1 MTKRVLKRILL
12 LIPTVIGVS
21 FIVFLLFYLSPG
33 DAALAKAGPNA
44 PKEVIEALRE
54 NMGLN
59 DPFLAQYLRF
69 LKGLLFH
76 FDLGT
81 SYISGSS
88 VTKTLL
94 AVFPNTLKLTGFSLL
109 IAVFFGILLGV
120 LSAVKR
126 GTFVDKLVMIISMV
140 GIAMPIFW
148 TGILLILLFSVKL
161 RWLPPSGFS
170 SFKAMLMPA
179 FALGLQSS
187 AIIMRMTRSSML
199 EVLNQDYLETAN
211 AKGLKKQ
218 KIIFVHALKNAMIP
232 IITTIGLQAGGLL
245 GGSVL
250 TETVF
255 SIPGIGRLMVES
267 IKTRDLPVVLG
278 GVILISI
285 CYSLISIIVD
295 ILYGFIDPRIGRS

>member
-44 PKEVIEALRE
+44 PKEVIDALRE

-76 FDLGT
+76 FDLGN

-148 TGILLILLFSVKL
+148 TGILLILLFSVRL

-199 EVLNQDYLETAN
+199 EVLNQDYIETAN

>member
-1 MTKRVLKRILL
+1 MTKRILKRILL

-33 DAALAKAGPNA
+33 DAALAKAGSNA

-148 TGILLILLFSVKL
+148 TGILLILLFSVRL

-199 EVLNQDYLETAN
+199 EVLNQDYIETAN

>member
-1 MTKRVLKRILL
+1 
-12 LIPTVIGVS
+12 
-21 FIVFLLFYLSPG
+21 
-33 DAALAKAGPNA
+33 
-44 PKEVIEALRE
+44 
-54 NMGLN
+54 
-59 DPFLAQYLRF
+59 
-69 LKGLLFH
+69 
-76 FDLGT
+76 
-81 SYISGSS
+81 
-88 VTKTLL
+88 
-94 AVFPNTLKLTGFSLL
+94 
-109 IAVFFGILLGV
+109 
-120 LSAVKR
+120 
-126 GTFVDKLVMIISMV
+126 
-140 GIAMPIFW
+140 
-148 TGILLILLFSVKL
+148 
-161 RWLPPSGFS
+161 
-170 SFKAMLMPA
+170 
-179 FALGLQSS
+179 
-187 AIIMRMTRSSML
+187 ML
-199 EVLNQDYLETAN
+199 EVLNQDYIETAN

>member
-1 MTKRVLKRILL
+1 
-12 LIPTVIGVS
+12 
-21 FIVFLLFYLSPG
+21 
-33 DAALAKAGPNA
+33 
-44 PKEVIEALRE
+44 
-54 NMGLN
+54 
-59 DPFLAQYLRF
+59 
-69 LKGLLFH
+69 
-76 FDLGT
+76 
-81 SYISGSS
+81 
-88 VTKTLL
+88 
-94 AVFPNTLKLTGFSLL
+94 
-109 IAVFFGILLGV
+109 
-120 LSAVKR
+120 
-126 GTFVDKLVMIISMV
+126 
-140 GIAMPIFW
+140 MPIFW
-148 TGILLILLFSVKL
+148 TGILLILLFSVRL

-199 EVLNQDYLETAN
+199 EVLNQDYIETAN

-285 CYSLISIIVD
+285 CYSLISIVVD

>member
-76 FDLGT
+76 FDLGN

-94 AVFPNTLKLTGFSLL
+94 AVFPSTLKLTGFSLL

-126 GTFVDKLVMIISMV
+126 GTFIDKLVMIISMV

-148 TGILLILLFSVKL
+148 TGILLILLFSVRL

-199 EVLNQDYLETAN
+199 EVLNQDYIETAN

>member
-109 IAVFFGILLGV
+109 IAVIFGILLGV

-126 GTFVDKLVMIISMV
+126 GTFVDKLVMIISMM

-148 TGILLILLFSVKL
+148 TGILLILLFSVRL

-199 EVLNQDYLETAN
+199 EVLNQDYIETAN

>member
-126 GTFVDKLVMIISMV
+126 GTFVDKLVMIISMM

-148 TGILLILLFSVKL
+148 TGILLILLFSVRL

-199 EVLNQDYLETAN
+199 EVLNQDYIETAN

>member
-1 MTKRVLKRILL
+1 MTKRILKRILL

-44 PKEVIEALRE
+44 PKEVIDALRE

-76 FDLGT
+76 FDLGN

-148 TGILLILLFSVKL
+148 TGILLILLFSVRL

-199 EVLNQDYLETAN
+199 EVLNQDYIETAN

-285 CYSLISIIVD
+285 CYSLISIVVD

>member
-1 MTKRVLKRILL
+1 
-12 LIPTVIGVS
+12 
-21 FIVFLLFYLSPG
+21 
-33 DAALAKAGPNA
+33 
-44 PKEVIEALRE
+44 
-54 NMGLN
+54 
-59 DPFLAQYLRF
+59 
-69 LKGLLFH
+69 
-76 FDLGT
+76 
-81 SYISGSS
+81 
-88 VTKTLL
+88 
-94 AVFPNTLKLTGFSLL
+94 
-109 IAVFFGILLGV
+109 
-120 LSAVKR
+120 
-126 GTFVDKLVMIISMV
+126 
-140 GIAMPIFW
+140 MPIFW
-148 TGILLILLFSVKL
+148 TGILLILLFSVRL

-199 EVLNQDYLETAN
+199 EVLNQEYIETAN

-285 CYSLISIIVD
+285 CYSLISIVVD

>member
-148 TGILLILLFSVKL
+148 TGILLILLFSVRL

-199 EVLNQDYLETAN
+199 EVLNQDYIETAN

>member
-1 MTKRVLKRILL
+1 
-12 LIPTVIGVS
+12 
-21 FIVFLLFYLSPG
+21 
-33 DAALAKAGPNA
+33 
-44 PKEVIEALRE
+44 
-54 NMGLN
+54 
-59 DPFLAQYLRF
+59 
-69 LKGLLFH
+69 
-76 FDLGT
+76 
-81 SYISGSS
+81 
-88 VTKTLL
+88 
-94 AVFPNTLKLTGFSLL
+94 
-109 IAVFFGILLGV
+109 
-120 LSAVKR
+120 
-126 GTFVDKLVMIISMV
+126 
-140 GIAMPIFW
+140 
-148 TGILLILLFSVKL
+148 
-161 RWLPPSGFS
+161 
-170 SFKAMLMPA
+170 MPA

-199 EVLNQDYLETAN
+199 EVLNQDYIETAN

>member
-44 PKEVIEALRE
+44 PKEVIDALRE

-59 DPFLAQYLRF
+59 DSFLAQYLRF

-148 TGILLILLFSVKL
+148 TGILLILLFSVRL

-199 EVLNQDYLETAN
+199 EVLNQDYIETAN

-285 CYSLISIIVD
+285 CYSLISIVVD

>member
-44 PKEVIEALRE
+44 PKEVIDALRE

-148 TGILLILLFSVKL
+148 TGILLILLFSVRL

-199 EVLNQDYLETAN
+199 EVLNQDYIETAN

>member
-76 FDLGT
+76 FDLGN

-94 AVFPNTLKLTGFSLL
+94 AVFPSTLKLTGFSLL

-126 GTFVDKLVMIISMV
+126 GTFIDKLVMIISMA

-148 TGILLILLFSVKL
+148 TGILLILLFSVRL

-199 EVLNQDYLETAN
+199 EVLNQDYIETAN

-285 CYSLISIIVD
+285 CYSLISIVVD

>member
-1 MTKRVLKRILL
+1 
-12 LIPTVIGVS
+12 
-21 FIVFLLFYLSPG
+21 
-33 DAALAKAGPNA
+33 
-44 PKEVIEALRE
+44 
-54 NMGLN
+54 
-59 DPFLAQYLRF
+59 
-69 LKGLLFH
+69 
-76 FDLGT
+76 
-81 SYISGSS
+81 
-88 VTKTLL
+88 
-94 AVFPNTLKLTGFSLL
+94 
-109 IAVFFGILLGV
+109 
-120 LSAVKR
+120 
-126 GTFVDKLVMIISMV
+126 
-140 GIAMPIFW
+140 MPIFW
-148 TGILLILLFSVKL
+148 TGILLILLFSVRL

-199 EVLNQDYLETAN
+199 EVLNQDYIETAN

>member
-44 PKEVIEALRE
+44 PKEVIDALRE

-76 FDLGT
+76 FDLGN

-148 TGILLILLFSVKL
+148 TGILLILLFSVRL

-199 EVLNQDYLETAN
+199 EVLNQDYIETAN

-285 CYSLISIIVD
+285 CYSLISIVVD

>member
-1 MTKRVLKRILL
+1 MTKRILKRILL

-44 PKEVIEALRE
+44 PKEVIDALRE

-76 FDLGT
+76 FDLGN

-88 VTKTLL
+88 VTNTLL

-148 TGILLILLFSVKL
+148 TGILLILLFSVRL

-199 EVLNQDYLETAN
+199 EVLNQDYIETAN

>member
-1 MTKRVLKRILL
+1 MTKRILKRILL

-148 TGILLILLFSVKL
+148 TGILLILLFSVRL

-199 EVLNQDYLETAN
+199 EVLNQDYIETAN

>member
-1 MTKRVLKRILL
+1 MTKRILKRILL

-44 PKEVIEALRE
+44 PKEVIDALRE

-76 FDLGT
+76 FDLGN

-148 TGILLILLFSVKL
+148 TGILLILLFSVRL

-199 EVLNQDYLETAN
+199 EVLNQDYIETAN

>member
-76 FDLGT
+76 FDLGN

-148 TGILLILLFSVKL
+148 TGILLILLFSVRL

-199 EVLNQDYLETAN
+199 EVLNQDYIETAN

-285 CYSLISIIVD
+285 CYSLISIVVD

>member
-1 MTKRVLKRILL
+1 MTKRILKRILL

-44 PKEVIEALRE
+44 PKEVIDALKE

-76 FDLGT
+76 FDLGN

-148 TGILLILLFSVKL
+148 TGILLILLFSVRL

-199 EVLNQDYLETAN
+199 EVLNQDYIETAN

-285 CYSLISIIVD
+285 CYSLISIVVD

>member
-1 MTKRVLKRILL
+1 
-12 LIPTVIGVS
+12 
-21 FIVFLLFYLSPG
+21 
-33 DAALAKAGPNA
+33 
-44 PKEVIEALRE
+44 
-54 NMGLN
+54 
-59 DPFLAQYLRF
+59 
-69 LKGLLFH
+69 
-76 FDLGT
+76 
-81 SYISGSS
+81 
-88 VTKTLL
+88 
-94 AVFPNTLKLTGFSLL
+94 
-109 IAVFFGILLGV
+109 
-120 LSAVKR
+120 
-126 GTFVDKLVMIISMV
+126 
-140 GIAMPIFW
+140 MPIFW

-170 SFKAMLMPA
+170 SFKAMIMPA

-199 EVLNQDYLETAN
+199 EVLNQDYIETAT

-218 KIIFVHALKNAMIP
+218 KIIFIHALKNAMIP

-285 CYSLISIIVD
+285 CYSLISIVVD
-295 ILYGFIDPRIGRS
+295 ILYGFIDPRIGRD

>member
-1 MTKRVLKRILL
+1 MTKRILKRILL

-148 TGILLILLFSVKL
+148 TGILLILLFSVRL

-199 EVLNQDYLETAN
+199 EVLNQDYIETAN
-211 AKGLKKQ
+211 ARGLKKQ

-285 CYSLISIIVD
+285 CYSLISIVVD

>member
-1 MTKRVLKRILL
+1 MTKRILKRILL

-44 PKEVIEALRE
+44 PKEVIDALRE

-148 TGILLILLFSVKL
+148 TGILLILLFSVRL

-199 EVLNQDYLETAN
+199 EVLNQDYIETAN

>member
-1 MTKRVLKRILL
+1 MTKRILKRILL

-126 GTFVDKLVMIISMV
+126 GTFVYKLGMIISMV

-148 TGILLILLFSVKL
+148 TGILLILLFSVRL

-199 EVLNQDYLETAN
+199 EVLNQDYIETAN

>member
-88 VTKTLL
+88 VTNTLL

-148 TGILLILLFSVKL
+148 TGILLILLFSVRL

-199 EVLNQDYLETAN
+199 EVLNQDYIETAN

>member
-54 NMGLN
+54 KMGLN

-69 LKGLLFH
+69 LKGLLFK
-76 FDLGT
+76 FDLGN
-81 SYISGSS
+81 SYISGSN

-199 EVLNQDYLETAN
+199 EVLNQDYIETAN

>member
-148 TGILLILLFSVKL
+148 TGILLILLFSVRL

-199 EVLNQDYLETAN
+199 EVLNQDYIETAN

-285 CYSLISIIVD
+285 CYSLISIVVD

>member
-1 MTKRVLKRILL
+1 MTKRILKRILL

-126 GTFVDKLVMIISMV
+126 GTFVDKLGMIISMV

-148 TGILLILLFSVKL
+148 TGILLILLFSVRL

-199 EVLNQDYLETAN
+199 EVLNQDYIETAN

>member
-126 GTFVDKLVMIISMV
+126 GAFVDKLVMIISMV

-148 TGILLILLFSVKL
+148 TGILLILLFSVRL

-199 EVLNQDYLETAN
+199 EVLNQDYIETAN

>member
-1 MTKRVLKRILL
+1 MTKRILKRILL

-76 FDLGT
+76 FDLGN

-148 TGILLILLFSVKL
+148 TGILLILLFSVRL

-199 EVLNQDYLETAN
+199 EVLNQEYIETAN

-285 CYSLISIIVD
+285 CYSLISIVVD

>member
-76 FDLGT
+76 FDLGN

-148 TGILLILLFSVKL
+148 TGILLILLFSVRL

-199 EVLNQDYLETAN
+199 EVLNQDYIETAN

>member
-21 FIVFLLFYLSPG
+21 FIVFLLFYLSSG

-44 PKEVIEALRE
+44 PKEVIDALRE

-76 FDLGT
+76 FDLGN

-148 TGILLILLFSVKL
+148 TGILLILLFSVRL

-199 EVLNQDYLETAN
+199 EVLNQDYIETAN

>member
-1 MTKRVLKRILL
+1 MTKRILKRILL

-76 FDLGT
+76 FDLGN

-148 TGILLILLFSVKL
+148 TGILLILLFSVRL

-199 EVLNQDYLETAN
+199 EVLNQDYIETAN

-285 CYSLISIIVD
+285 CYSLISIVVD

>member
-44 PKEVIEALRE
+44 TKEVIEALRE

-76 FDLGT
+76 FDLGN

-148 TGILLILLFSVKL
+148 TGILLILLFSVRL

-199 EVLNQDYLETAN
+199 EVLNQDYIETAN

-285 CYSLISIIVD
+285 CYSLISIVVD

>member
-69 LKGLLFH
+69 LKGLLFY
-76 FDLGT
+76 FDLGN

-126 GTFVDKLVMIISMV
+126 GTFIDKLVMIISMV

-148 TGILLILLFSVKL
+148 TGILLILLFSVRL

-170 SFKAMLMPA
+170 SFKAMIMPA

-199 EVLNQDYLETAN
+199 EVLNQDYIETAN

-295 ILYGFIDPRIGRS
+295 ILYGFIDPRIGRN

>member
-1 MTKRVLKRILL
+1 MTKRILKRILL

-76 FDLGT
+76 FDLGN

-148 TGILLILLFSVKL
+148 TGILLILLFSVRL

-199 EVLNQDYLETAN
+199 EVLNQDYIETAN

>member
-126 GTFVDKLVMIISMV
+126 GTFVDKLVMIISMM

-148 TGILLILLFSVKL
+148 TGILLILLFSVRL

-199 EVLNQDYLETAN
+199 EVLNQDYIETAN

-285 CYSLISIIVD
+285 CYSLISIVVD

>member
-44 PKEVIEALRE
+44 PKEVIDALRE

-76 FDLGT
+76 FDLGN

-148 TGILLILLFSVKL
+148 TGILLILLFSVRL

-170 SFKAMLMPA
+170 SFKAMIMPA

-199 EVLNQDYLETAN
+199 EVLNQDYIETAN

-285 CYSLISIIVD
+285 CYSLISIVVD

>member
-1 MTKRVLKRILL
+1 MTKRILKRILL

-76 FDLGT
+76 FDLGN

-148 TGILLILLFSVKL
+148 TGILLILLFSVRL

-170 SFKAMLMPA
+170 NFKAMLMPA

-199 EVLNQDYLETAN
+199 EVLNQDYIETAN

-285 CYSLISIIVD
+285 CYSLISIVVD